1 MPKRLFLL
9 DGMALAYRAHFAFIA
24 RPIRTSQGLNTSALF
39 GFVQTLLDI
48 IDNWQP
54 THLAVAFD
62 TEAPTA
68 RHQEFPAY
76 KAQRQEMPEDLS
88 AALPHLRRFLDAFQ
102 VRALALD
109 GYEADD
115 LIGTLVR
122 RAEPAGFESFMVT
135 PDKDFG
141 QLVTDRTLL
150 WKPGRQGGDIEI
162 LKPADVC
169 RRWGLRRV
177 GQLIDLLGLMGDAS
191 DNLPGVPGIGEKTAA
206 KLIAQFGS
214 LEATLEHAAEIKG
227 KVGEAL
233 RQHAD
238 QARLCKRLA
247 TILTDAPLDLDLDE
261 LRLRPRN
268 ATALQALCVEFEFN
282 AIGRRL
288 FGDEFKAGRG
298 AASLKSEERS
308 SKSEVRDPKGEGQSP
323 KDEVRSRTSENAT
336 PARRPASN
344 VALELD
350 LFGNAESV
358 PASAAAPPPCPA
370 VPDAPVAQ
378 PGGAGFQPAVPSSAI
393 AQPSPPERVTS
404 GLRTIGTTAHQYDL
418 VDTPARLDALV
429 ARLAAQKAFCLDTET
444 NGLDPQTARLL
455 GLAFSCAPGTGA
467 YVPAEPAALAA
478 LRPLLANPDILKI
491 GHNLKFDLLV
501 LRWNDLD
508 VRGPLF
514 DTMIAHALLEP
525 EQRHTMDYCAEVY
538 LGYSPIPLTQLI
550 GPKGPD
556 QRSLASVPVDQV
568 AEYSAEDADVTWQL
582 HLTFLPRLRDQA
594 LERVFYEVEMPALP
608 ALVAMEFAGI
618 RVDAAVLGEFS
629 ARLAREMAELEATLH
644 RLAGRAFNVNSNKQL
659 GEVLFDELRLV
670 EKPKRTATGQY
681 ATDES
686 TLQTL
691 AGEHEIVRCLLEYR
705 TVAKLKSTYAD
716 ALPAAISPRTGRIH
730 TTFYQAATAT
740 GRLSSQD
747 PNLQNIPIRTE
758 RGQEIRRA
766 FVAPPGPDWCLLS
779 ADYSQIELRLI
790 ADISRETSMIEAFH
804 RGEDIH
810 TATAARVFGVPPD
823 QVTPEQR
830 RRAKTVNFGIIYGI
844 SAFGLAQRLGLPRK
858 EAAAIIDH
866 YFASYPGIRRYMD
879 ETIAR
884 AREEGYVKTLTGRR
898 RRLPDLKSANATVR
912 AAAERNAINTPIQGS
927 AADLIK
933 LAMGRIHAELVRRH
947 LRTRM
952 LLQVHDEL
960 VFDLYR
966 PEEAAVRALV
976 AEQMKTALPLTI
988 PLEVELGTGANWLEA
1003 H

>member
-68 RHQEFPAY
+68 RHREFPAY

-141 QLVTDRTLL
+141 QLVTERTLL

-169 RRWGLRRV
+169 QRWGLSRV
-177 GQLIDLLGLMGDAS
+177 DQLIDLLGLMGDAS

-214 LEATLEHAAEIKG
+214 LEAALEHAAEIKG

-268 ATALQALCVEFEFN
+268 PEALQALCVEFEFN

-298 AASLKSEERS
+298 AASLKSEGRS
-308 SKSEVRDPKGEGQSP
+308 DGSQDT
-323 KDEVRSRTSENAT
+323 TS
-336 PARRPASN
+336 ARRSASIDT
-344 VALELD
+344 LELD

-358 PASAAAPPPCPA
+358 PVSAAAPPPSPA
-370 VPDAPVAQ
+370 VPDSPAAL
-378 PGGAGFQPAVPSSAI
+378 PGGAGFQPAVPTSAVP
-393 AQPSPPERVTS
+393 QPSAPERLTS
-404 GLRTIGTTAHQYDL
+404 GLRTLATTPHQYDL
-418 VDTPARLDALV
+418 VDTPARLAALV
-429 ARLAAQKAFCLDTET
+429 AQLAAQKAFCLDTET
-444 NGLDPQTARLL
+444 DGLDPQTARLL
-455 GLAFSCAPGTGA
+455 GLAFSSAPGTGA
-467 YVPAEPAALAA
+467 YVPAEPAALTA
-478 LRPLLANPDILKI
+478 LRPLLANPDILKV

-538 LGYSPIPLTQLI
+538 LGYSPIPLTHLI

-556 QRSLASVPVDQV
+556 QRSLASVPVARV

-582 HLTFLPRLRDQA
+582 HLEFLPRLRDLS
-594 LERVFYEVEMPALP
+594 LERVFSEVEMPALP

-618 RVDAAVLGEFS
+618 RVDAAVLAEFS
-629 ARLAREMAELEATLH
+629 ARLAREMAEFEATLH
-644 RLAGRAFNVNSNKQL
+644 RLAGREFNVNSNKQL
-659 GEVLFDELRLV
+659 GEVLFDELHLV

-790 ADISRETSMIEAFH
+790 ADISREAAMIEAFH

-823 QVTPEQR
+823 QVSPEQR

-884 AREEGYVKTLTGRR
+884 AREDGYVKTLTGRR
-898 RRLPDLKSANATVR
+898 RRLPDLKSANATIR

-933 LAMGRIHAELVRRH
+933 LAMGRIHTELVRRR

-966 PEEAAVRALV
+966 PEEAEVRALV
-976 AEQMKTALPLTI
+976 TEQMKTALPLTI

>member
-24 RPIRTSQGLNTSALF
+24 RPIRTSQGRNTSALY

-48 IDNWQP
+48 IEHWHP

-62 TEAPTA
+62 TAAPTA
-68 RHQEFPAY
+68 RHREFPAY
-76 KAQRQEMPEDLS
+76 KAQREEMPEDLS
-88 AALPHLRRFLDAFQ
+88 AALPHLRRFLEAFN
-102 VRALALD
+102 VHALALD

-115 LIGTLVR
+115 LIGTIVR

-141 QLVTDRTLL
+141 QLVTERTLL
-150 WKPGRQGGDIEI
+150 WKPGRQGSDIEI

-169 RRWGLRRV
+169 RRWGLTRV
-177 GQLIDLLGLMGDAS
+177 DQLIDLLGLMGDAS
-191 DNLPGVPGIGEKTAA
+191 DNLPGVPGVGEKTAA

-227 KVGEAL
+227 KLGEAL
-233 RQHAD
+233 RQNAD

-247 TILTDAPLDLDLDE
+247 TILTDAPLDLDLDA

-268 ATALQALCVEFEFN
+268 PDALQALCIEFEFN

-288 FGDEFKAGRG
+288 LGDHFKAGRG
-298 AASLKSEERS
+298 AGAAE
-308 SKSEVRDPKGEGQSP
+308 SEVRNAKG
-323 KDEVRSRTSENAT
+323 EVRSPESEGRSPESPGAT
-336 PARRPASN
+336 RARRPGSTT
-344 VALELD
+344 ALELD
-350 LFGNAESV
+350 LFGDAESS
-358 PASAAAPPPCPA
+358 PTAAAPAPTATRPDSPAANPPG
-370 VPDAPVAQ
+370 D
-378 PGGAGFQPAVPSSAI
+378 AGFPPA
-393 AQPSPPERVTS
+393 SPEPAPPQLLSTAPFAS
-404 GLRTIGTTAHQYDL
+404 HLRTIANTAHAYEL
-418 VDTPARLDALV
+418 VDTPARLAALV
-429 ARLAAQKAFCLDTET
+429 ARLSAQNAFCLDTET
-444 NGLDPQTARLL
+444 DGLNPQTARLL
-455 GLAFSCAPGTGA
+455 GLAFSCAPGTGS
-467 YVPAEPAALAA
+467 YVPAEPEALAA
-478 LRPLLANPDILKI
+478 LRPILANPDILKV

-525 EQRHTMDYCAEVY
+525 EQRHTMDYCAEAY
-538 LGYSPIPLTQLI
+538 LGYSPVPLTHLI

-556 QRSLASVPVDQV
+556 QRSLAVVPVAQV

-582 HLTFLPRLRDQA
+582 HREFLPRLRDQA
-594 LERVFYEVEMPALP
+594 LERVFYEVEMPVLP

-618 RVDAAVLGEFS
+618 RVDAAVLAEFS
-629 ARLAREMAELEATLH
+629 ARLGREMADLEATLH
-644 RLAGRAFNVNSNKQL
+644 RLAGRGFNVNSNKQL
-659 GEVLFDELRLV
+659 GEILFDELRLV
-670 EKPKRTATGQY
+670 QKPKRTATGQY
-681 ATDES
+681 ATDEA
-686 TLQTL
+686 TLQAL
-691 AGEHEIVRCLLEYR
+691 ATEHEIVRRLLDYR
-705 TVAKLKSTYAD
+705 AVAKLKSTYAD
-716 ALPAAISPRTGRIH
+716 ALPAALSPRTGRIH

-758 RGQEIRRA
+758 LGQEIRRA
-766 FVAPPGPDWCLLS
+766 FVARAGDDWCLLA

-790 ADISRETSMIEAFH
+790 AAISREAAMIEAFH

-823 QVTPEQR
+823 QVTAEQR

-858 EAAAIIDH
+858 EAAVIIDH
-866 YFASYPGIRRYMD
+866 YLATYPGIRRYMD
-879 ETIAR
+879 DTIAR
-884 AREEGYVKTLTGRR
+884 AREQGYVETLTGRR

-933 LAMGRIHAELVRRH
+933 LAMARIHAELARRQ

-966 PEEAAVRALV
+966 PEEAEVRALV
-976 AEQMKTALPLTI
+976 TDQMKTALPLSV
-988 PLEVELGTGANWLEA
+988 PLEVELGIGTNWLEA